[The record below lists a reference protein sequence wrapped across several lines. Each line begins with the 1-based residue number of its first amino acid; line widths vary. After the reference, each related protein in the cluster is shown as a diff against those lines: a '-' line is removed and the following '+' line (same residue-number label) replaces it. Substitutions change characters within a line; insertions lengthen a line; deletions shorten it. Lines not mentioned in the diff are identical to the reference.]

1 MIVGLSSCTQ
11 FSLYKKIKVETG
23 SSNITEKNV
32 NKEAKEYLTT
42 TRQMTLKQHYIT
54 TSHSILGQ
62 EAKLI
67 YISANKWGKGKR
79 EKGKVPIKA
88 YNDTYKVITS

>member
-1 MIVGLSSCTQ
+1 
-11 FSLYKKIKVETG
+11 
-23 SSNITEKNV
+23 
-32 NKEAKEYLTT
+32 
-42 TRQMTLKQHYIT
+42 MTLKQHYIT